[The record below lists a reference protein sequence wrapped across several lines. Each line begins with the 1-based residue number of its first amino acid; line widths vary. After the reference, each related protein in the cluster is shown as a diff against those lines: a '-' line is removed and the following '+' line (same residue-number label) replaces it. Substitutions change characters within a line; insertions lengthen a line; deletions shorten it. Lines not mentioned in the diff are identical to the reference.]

1 MHKLQCTNL
10 HDGLGNVPLCS
21 KFHRLYNANTSFNIT
36 VAEVIGGCW
45 DNVKIRRRLGDLAEQ
60 QLQYLCEDVVQSE
73 ERDKCLW
80 TLTTCGEFTIRSMYL
95 MIKALQVRCH
105 FRKLWFIKVPLKI
118 IVILWLM
125 FKNSILLTKLLL
137 KSLTGW
143 NTGLVCRSV
152 GGLIKV
158 PNQICEL

>member
-73 ERDKCLW
+73 ERDKCVW
-80 TLTTCGEFTIRSMYL
+80 TLTRCGEFTIRSMYL

-105 FRKLWFIKVPLKI
+105 FRTLW
-118 IVILWLM
+118 
-125 FKNSILLTKLLL
+125 
-137 KSLTGW
+137 
-143 NTGLVCRSV
+143 
-152 GGLIKV
+152 
-158 PNQICEL
+158 